1 MKIFVNTFLFFMTL
15 IMTTVSFA
23 QSEYKPEIILSS
35 AIEVSPRKKITA
47 YDLVESRH
55 LSEETMEELK
65 NIQLGDQTTKY
76 ISKSDFIK
84 SLRNIDSKYRLPT
97 EIKLLRSQ
105 SNVSRMEVERKIK
118 NHLMMK
124 CYSCEYTLLINS
136 VPQAMT
142 ADWDL
147 DLNIDF
153 NKTSVM
159 VPVFSTTQPD
169 KKGWVV
175 VEVRKY
181 AMAPTLN
188 RPLKVGDVVTAS
200 MITVEKRLI
209 NRSDILIDTSQVI
222 GLQAN
227 RFLNAGQ
234 LLSDRDLKKEQVMK
248 KGQMVKAL
256 FGQQSLQITISAQ
269 ADEAGAIG
277 DVIRVKNLD
286 SQRMFAA
293 RIVDRGLVEI
303 E

>member
-1 MKIFVNTFLFFMTL
+1 MTA
-15 IMTTVSFA
+15 VSFA

-76 ISKSDFIK
+76 ISKSDLIK

-159 VPVFSTTQPD
+159 VPVFSTTQSD

>member
-76 ISKSDFIK
+76 ISKSDLIK

>member
-76 ISKSDFIK
+76 ISKSDLIK

-159 VPVFSTTQPD
+159 VPVF
-169 KKGWVV
+169 
-175 VEVRKY
+175 
-181 AMAPTLN
+181 
-188 RPLKVGDVVTAS
+188 
-200 MITVEKRLI
+200 
-209 NRSDILIDTSQVI
+209 
-222 GLQAN
+222 
-227 RFLNAGQ
+227 
-234 LLSDRDLKKEQVMK
+234 
-248 KGQMVKAL
+248 
-256 FGQQSLQITISAQ
+256 
-269 ADEAGAIG
+269 
-277 DVIRVKNLD
+277 
-286 SQRMFAA
+286 
-293 RIVDRGLVEI
+293 
-303 E
+303 

>member
-1 MKIFVNTFLFFMTL
+1 MKIFVKISLFLVLFL
-15 IMTTVSFA
+15 VPTTGFA
-23 QSEYKPEIILSS
+23 QSQYKPEIILSS
-35 AIEVSPRKKITA
+35 AIEVSPRNKITA

-55 LSEETMEELK
+55 LSEETMQELK
-65 NIQLGDQTTKY
+65 NIQLGDQNTKY
-76 ISKSDFIK
+76 ISKTELIK
-84 SLRNIDSKYRLPT
+84 NLRNIDSQYRLPT

-105 SNVSRMEVERKIK
+105 SNMSRMEVERKIK

-124 CYSCEYTLLINS
+124 CFTCEYTLLINS

-159 VPVFSTTQPD
+159 VPVFSTSHSD

-175 VEVRKY
+175 VEVKKY

-188 RPLKVGDVVTAS
+188 RSLKVGDVISAS
-200 MITVEKRLI
+200 MLTLEKRLI
-209 NRSDILIDTSQVI
+209 TRSDILIDANQIV

-234 LLSDRDLKKEQVMK
+234 LLSDRDLKKEQVMRR
-248 KGQMVKAL
+248 GQIVKAL

-269 ADEAGAIG
+269 AEEAGAIG

-286 SQRMFAA
+286 SQKMFAA
-293 RIVDRGLVEI
+293 KIIDRGLVEI

>member
-76 ISKSDFIK
+76 ISKSDLIK

-159 VPVFSTTQPD
+159 VPVFSTTQSD

>member
-1 MKIFVNTFLFFMTL
+1 MKMIYNVFLFLTTLLMT
-15 IMTTVSFA
+15 MTSYG
-23 QSEYKPEIILSS
+23 QSEYQPEIILSS
-35 AIEVSPRKKITA
+35 AIEVSPRSRITA

-55 LSEETMEELK
+55 LSEETVQELK
-65 NIQLGDQTTKY
+65 NIQLGDLRTKS
-76 ISKSDFIK
+76 ISKTELIK
-84 SLRNIDSKYRLPT
+84 NLRNIDSKYRLPA

-159 VPVFSTTQPD
+159 VPVFSTTHSD

-175 VEVRKY
+175 VEVKKY
-181 AMAPTLN
+181 AMAPVLN
-188 RPLKVGDVVTAS
+188 RPLKVGEVIKEFMLS
-200 MITVEKRLI
+200 EEKRLI
-209 NRSDILIDTSQVI
+209 SRSDILIDKSQVI

-234 LLSDRDLKKEQVMK
+234 LLSDRDLKKEQVMR
-248 KGQMVKAL
+248 KGQIVKAL

-269 ADEAGAIG
+269 AEEAGAVG

-286 SQRMFAA
+286 SQKMFAA
-293 RIVDRGLVEI
+293 RIIDRGLVEI

>member
-1 MKIFVNTFLFFMTL
+1 
-15 IMTTVSFA
+15 
-23 QSEYKPEIILSS
+23 
-35 AIEVSPRKKITA
+35 
-47 YDLVESRH
+47 
-55 LSEETMEELK
+55 
-65 NIQLGDQTTKY
+65 
-76 ISKSDFIK
+76 
-84 SLRNIDSKYRLPT
+84 
-97 EIKLLRSQ
+97 
-105 SNVSRMEVERKIK
+105 
-118 NHLMMK
+118 MK

>member
-1 MKIFVNTFLFFMTL
+1 MTL
-15 IMTTVSFA
+15 MMTTAGAAQDQA
-23 QSEYKPEIILSS
+23 QSQYKPEIILSS
-35 AIEVSPRKKITA
+35 AIEVSPRNKITA

-55 LSEETMEELK
+55 LSEETMQELK
-65 NIQLGDQTTKY
+65 NIQLGDQNTKY
-76 ISKSDFIK
+76 ISKTELIK
-84 SLRNIDSKYRLPT
+84 NLRNIDSQYRLPT

-105 SNVSRMEVERKIK
+105 SNMSRMEVERKIK

-124 CYSCEYTLLINS
+124 CFTCEYTLLINS

-159 VPVFSTTQPD
+159 VPVFSTSHSD

-175 VEVRKY
+175 VEVKKY

-188 RPLKVGDVVTAS
+188 RSLKVGDVISAS
-200 MITVEKRLI
+200 MLTLEKRLI
-209 NRSDILIDTSQVI
+209 TRSDILTDANQIV

-234 LLSDRDLKKEQVMK
+234 LLSDRDLKKEQVMRR
-248 KGQMVKAL
+248 GQIVKAL

-269 ADEAGAIG
+269 AEEAGAIG

-286 SQRMFAA
+286 SQKMFAA
-293 RIVDRGLVEI
+293 KIIDRGLVEI